1 MYVRYTVHVQKGNK
15 NIFKVVHVTSEGPL
29 EFFEASKIHFGPKI
43 AKITTLFSIVFFSGS
58 FVSATAVTVDV
69 QRCRHVIFVIGR
81 TRKHVSSVIRQQ
93 RRERAHNRP
102 GREDDAE

>member
-43 AKITTLFSIVFFSGS
+43 AKTTTLFSIVFSSGS
-58 FVSATAVTVDV
+58 VVNAGAGQMGVGFGAG
-69 QRCRHVIFVIGR
+69 QRQVKY
-81 TRKHVSSVIRQQ
+81 T
-93 RRERAHNRP
+93 
-102 GREDDAE
+102 

>member
-43 AKITTLFSIVFFSGS
+43 SKTTTLFSIDFSPGS
-58 FVSATAVTVDV
+58 VMSAFTTLQFSDIRFANESLDVT
-69 QRCRHVIFVIGR
+69 G
-81 TRKHVSSVIRQQ
+81 SS
-93 RRERAHNRP
+93 
-102 GREDDAE
+102 

>member
-43 AKITTLFSIVFFSGS
+43 SKTTTLFSVVFSPGS
-58 FVSATAVTVDV
+58 VVSAFTALQFSDIGFANESLDVT
-69 QRCRHVIFVIGR
+69 G
-81 TRKHVSSVIRQQ
+81 SS
-93 RRERAHNRP
+93 
-102 GREDDAE
+102 